1 MGNCCGPRN
10 EGEMTKLAGEAKI
23 TLATADV
30 IEEGKTA
37 ESTANTEAGTGQNP
51 EDAVKVPGET
61 VCIWKQKA
69 KLFRYRDN

>member
-10 EGEMTKLAGEAKI
+10 EGEMTKLAGDAKVV
-23 TLATADV
+23 LAATDV
-30 IEEGKTA
+30 VEEGKTA
-37 ESTANTEAGTGQNP
+37 DSTANTEAGTGQNP
-51 EDAVKVPGET
+51 PGET

>member
-1 MGNCCGPRN
+1 
-10 EGEMTKLAGEAKI
+10 MTKLAGEAKI

-30 IEEGKTA
+30 VEEGKTA
-37 ESTANTEAGTGQNP
+37 ESTVNTEAGTGQNP
-51 EDAVKVPGET
+51 PGET

>member
-23 TLATADV
+23 TLASADV
-30 IEEGKTA
+30 VEEGK
-37 ESTANTEAGTGQNP
+37 TANTEAGTGQNP
-51 EDAVKVPGET
+51 EAQVAVKPPGET